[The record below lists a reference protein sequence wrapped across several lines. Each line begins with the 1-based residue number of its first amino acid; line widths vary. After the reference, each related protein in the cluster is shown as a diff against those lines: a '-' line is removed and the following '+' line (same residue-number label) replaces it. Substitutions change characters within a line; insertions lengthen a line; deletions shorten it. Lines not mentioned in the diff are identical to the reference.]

1 MKAAQKLVA
10 CLCSF
15 GTLLVGC
22 YSSQVIDPGGSDKG
36 KLSSGSIV
44 SLVTNDST
52 MYEFREPPAIVRDSV
67 VGLVEERVPA
77 GVKVTRV
84 SVPLSD
90 VAYVVADVQQPAP
103 VFLLP
108 ALIGIILL
116 MALIGSAKSIN
127 VGWTL

>member
-1 MKAAQKLVA
+1 MKAAQKLVV

-22 YSSQVIDPGGSDKG
+22 YSLQAIDPGGLEKE
-36 KLSSGSIV
+36 KIYSSQIL

-52 MYEFREPPAIVRDSV
+52 RYRFCEHPAIVRDSV